1 MLIAAAAFPGRI
13 AAATVDHSLR
23 PESADEARYVAAL
36 CAERAMPHAI
46 LTLATP
52 ISGSIQASARA
63 ARYALL
69 EQWCRAEGINWLMT
83 AHHADDQLETMV
95 MRINRS
101 SGVGGMA
108 GIRARQGH
116 ILRPL
121 LEWRRDDLAD
131 VVQAQGIVPVD
142 DPSNRDVRYDRAR
155 IRPVVQACTL
165 VDPVAANAVARN
177 LSEADAA
184 LEWTAARLA
193 ADRLS
198 HDGSTATLDT
208 TDLPPELLRR
218 LLLRALAA
226 VTDPP
231 LAPRGQQLTATIQA
245 LARGEQAMLGS
256 VLIKP
261 DHREPSIWRFRRAPP
276 QRPR

>member
-13 AAATVDHSLR
+13 AAATVDHGLR

-36 CAERAMPHAI
+36 CAERAIPHAI

-193 ADRLS
+193 SDRLS